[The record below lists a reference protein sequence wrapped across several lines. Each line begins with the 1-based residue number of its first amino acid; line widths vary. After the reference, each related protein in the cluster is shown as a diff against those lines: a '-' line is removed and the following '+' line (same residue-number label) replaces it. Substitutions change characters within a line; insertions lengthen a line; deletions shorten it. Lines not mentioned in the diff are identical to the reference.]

1 MVQLDNGYART
12 CKPSDDNSTQI
23 CACDSRI
30 NIYRCDR
37 NEFFIDV
44 AWISLTLNVFIVLFS
59 SLILYHLVKIKRQPI
74 WLPYTRERG
83 LIRYFESHTQFF
95 LSKDVKIY

>member
-83 LIRYFESHTQFF
+83 LIRYFESHTQFL